1 MAFVKEDDL
10 YQNFVK
16 HVQDYMFNNTTIC
29 KCIES
34 KLCEEVKNK
43 KNKQHLLNDK
53 VSFISNN
60 TIAST
65 NINISKNETII
76 KPCDKDSLFWCL
88 YIIKNGLINYTK
100 LTNRSYVIEKQFKI
114 EYIERIRKEKQLLK
128 QYKFDT
134 ITNIENKL
142 ANEELIDVNTFLSL
156 CVIGNLNIFF
166 IKNKTYYELVMN
178 DSNRIYKVELFNDT
192 KKYGFE
198 ETTKDNLDDFRNNYY
213 KLDNMEKPVKSLSY
227 YKTQDLID
235 ICIKLGIEIKCI
247 KNDTDN
253 NKDTKEKTKNKK
265 ELYEAIIKYF

>member
-29 KCIES
+29 KCMES
-34 KLCEEVKNK
+34 KLREEVKNK
-43 KNKQHLLNDK
+43 KNIQYLSKDK
-53 VSFISNN
+53 AGFISNN

-65 NINISKNETII
+65 NINISKNETVI

-100 LTNRSYVIEKQFKI
+100 LTNRCYVIEKQFKI
-114 EYIERIRKEKQLLK
+114 EYIDRIRKEKQLLK

-142 ANEELIDVNTFLSL
+142 VNEELIDVNTFLSL

-166 IKNKTYYELVMN
+166 IKKKTYYELIMN

-198 ETTKDNLDDFRNNYY
+198 ETTKDNLDDFRKNCY
-213 KLDNMEKPVKSLSY
+213 KLDNMEKPVKSLSF

-235 ICIKLGIEIKCI
+235 ICIKLGIETKCI
-247 KNDTDN
+247 KNNTDN
-253 NKDTKEKTKNKK
+253 DKDTKEKMKNKK
-265 ELYEAIIKYF
+265 ELYEALIKYF